1 MNGGT
6 CIDGVDDFTCSCP
19 PQLTGLLCECLILDE
34 EDQGAE
40 GGSNLNCNY
49 TRNDSTTDQ
58 MDTTTAHATTL
69 GGDNYK
75 TTEATTIAG
84 QEVET
89 VTVDNGNEP
98 MTMPLPTTTTT
109 YPITTDGPSG
119 LSTTNNAYPSTTT
132 DAVGGEQVATTTT
145 TTTAINTP
153 PITITT
159 SDMVDTTPSS
169 GDHQVTTIKFSTGA
183 LPSTS
188 EDTVGV
194 GDYGSESDKFTT
206 ILFPAEQT
214 TGISVEQTT
223 TDEQD
228 SSGPFKPTTE
238 RGETSTTDA
247 DDKTKATITEPTIF
261 KTITTATG
269 LPTGHTTTVAN
280 GSDGEETMSQTGYPH
295 PDFFTD
301 SPQLSPTGDTTT
313 MTTEAATT
321 TPTSTEQSTRPF
333 DGTIRNFTLGLDCQR
348 MPCLNSGTCV
358 MTSAGAQV
366 SLTGGC
372 ICS

>member
-34 EDQGAE
+34 VDQGAE

-98 MTMPLPTTTTT
+98 TTMPPPTTTTT

-132 DAVGGEQVATTTT
+132 DAVGGEQVATTT

-269 LPTGHTTTVAN
+269 LPTGHTTTVAS
-280 GSDGEETMSQTGYPH
+280 GSNGEETMSQTGYPH